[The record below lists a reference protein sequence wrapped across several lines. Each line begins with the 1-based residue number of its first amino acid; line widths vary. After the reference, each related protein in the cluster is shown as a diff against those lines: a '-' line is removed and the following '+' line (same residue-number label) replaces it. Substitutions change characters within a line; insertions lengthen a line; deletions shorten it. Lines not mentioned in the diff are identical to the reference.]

1 MIFVTV
7 GTHEQSF
14 DRLIDYM
21 DKWAEEH
28 DEEVVM
34 QIGYSKK
41 TPANCKWYKLIDHD
55 EFIGYE
61 KKARIVI
68 THGGPCCFT
77 EVLKNGK
84 IPVVVPRM
92 HKRGEHVDDHQ
103 VEITREY
110 EKKYNNIIVVED
122 IEKLGEVID
131 NYEDIAKGKNY
142 SCAKSNNE
150 NFCKELSEIVDHLF
164 E

>member
-21 DKWAEEH
+21 DKWAGEH
-28 DEEVVM
+28 DEEVIM

-41 TPANCKWYKLIDHD
+41 TPVNCKWHKIIDHD
-55 EFIGYE
+55 EFIELE

-103 VEITREY
+103 LGISREY

-122 IEKLGEVID
+122 IEKLGDCIE
-131 NYEDIAKGKNY
+131 NYEALIKDKNG
-142 SCAKSNNE
+142 SCVESNNE
-150 NFCKELSEIVDHLF
+150 KFCKALSEIVDRIF